1 MSQENVEVVRRCN
14 SFWGEGDFVQA
25 SELFDPEV
33 VIDFSQNVFNPDV
46 YRGYDGLMRLVMA
59 VHEMWDTFKVETDEV
74 IDAGETVVAAVRLS
88 GTGGRSGVATR
99 MRGFQVWTLR
109 DGRVLRMKGDYSN
122 REQALEAAG
131 LRE

>member
-1 MSQENVEVVRRCN
+1 MSQENVEIVRRCN
-14 SFWGEGDFVQA
+14 RFWGEGDSVQA
-25 SELFDPEV
+25 SELFDPEI
-33 VIDFSQNVFNPDV
+33 VIDFSQNVFNPGV
-46 YRGYDGLMRLVMA
+46 YRGYEGLMRLVMA

-88 GTGGRSGVATR
+88 GRGGRSGVATG

-109 DGRVLRMKGDYSN
+109 DGRVLRMKGDYRN

-131 LRE
+131 VRE